1 MLDYQPSEL
10 GLEMD
15 SSAPPCKHEFVRIYQ
30 RKLKGLE
37 RRLVATKA
45 YLPVGF
51 KQADF
56 GHLSEGSYCF
66 CTKCRARLYPKRTN
80 AEKAQARLA
89 NQAKALAAGA
99 AIGESD
105 ADELLEAVGT
115 DIIETLLAQ
124 DETGDESSSEG
135 SKSSAAISVE
145 ELDVDA
151 LGLEELGDSGSEIDE
166 DAEEDDV

>member
-1 MLDYQPSEL
+1 MESAGPS
-10 GLEMD
+10 
-15 SSAPPCKHEFVRIYQ
+15 CKHEFVRIYQ

-51 KQADF
+51 KVTDF

-89 NQAKALAAGA
+89 LAQAKLASAENQAEPDIL
-99 AIGESD
+99 D
-105 ADELLEAVGT
+105 ADLVDDSRE
-115 DIIETLLAQ
+115 ETAEK
-124 DETGDESSSEG
+124 ET
-135 SKSSAAISVE
+135 SASISVE

-151 LGLEELGDSGSEIDE
+151 VELEDLSETGPDV
-166 DAEEDDV
+166 EEEE

>member
-1 MLDYQPSEL
+1 ME
-10 GLEMD
+10 
-15 SSAPPCKHEFVRIYQ
+15 SAGPPCKHEFVRIYQ

-80 AEKAQARLA
+80 ADKAAARLA
-89 NQAKALAAGA
+89 NQAKALGLAAA
-99 AIGESD
+99 QEASESESSD
-105 ADELLEAVGT
+105 LVDF
-115 DIIETLLAQ
+115 LLAP
-124 DETGDESSSEG
+124 DEAGEEGVLADDDG

-145 ELDVDA
+145 ELDLDA
-151 LGLEELGDSGSEIDE
+151 GELEENEV
-166 DAEEDDV
+166 EEDDDDEES